1 MVGAAGLEPTTTG
14 TPYRCATKL
23 RHAPTEKAFYV
34 IIAPTQS
41 LSTKMSYPAFCPTS
55 PAALPLPA
63 HGVPKLPSRTKI
75 QRP

>member
-1 MVGAAGLEPTTTG
+1 
-14 TPYRCATKL
+14 L